1 MKKLLAVLL
10 AAIMILSFAGCGN
23 STAELEK
30 LLVSEKWVCVYDSSH
45 VQEFYSNKAGEIA
58 NAHSSGPINWEAIDS
73 KTVETTFS
81 GIFGDE
87 TKTRFVL
94 SNENGM
100 DVLADRH
107 YIYVK
112 ESDYEKARE
121 IYGNSIKIPRGT
133 ITNNNG
139 ETEYLTAN
147 ELGKILE
154 KNEVKFKNLYV
165 GAEATIIGEVLEIKE
180 DKIVLGEDTFSCWEV
195 YNCSS
200 SELVMFDIGDVVIAT
215 GTIRDAFVGQVELVE
230 KTTIKHYNG

>member
-10 AAIMILSFAGCGN
+10 AVITVLSFVGCGN
-23 STAELEK
+23 STAELEE
-30 LLVSEKWVCVYDSSH
+30 LLVSEKWICVYDSSYI
-45 VQEFYSNKAGEIA
+45 QEFYSNRTGEMA
-58 NAHSSGPINWEAIDS
+58 NGHSSGSINWEVIDS

-87 TKTRFVL
+87 TKTRLVL
-94 SNENGM
+94 SSENGM
-100 DVLADRH
+100 DVLIDRQ

-133 ITNNNG
+133 IINNNG
-139 ETEYLTAN
+139 ETEYFTAS
-147 ELGKILE
+147 ELWEIQN

-165 GAEATIIGEVLEIKE
+165 GAKATVVGEVIEIKE

-215 GTIRDAFVGQVELVE
+215 GTIRDAFVGTVELVE
-230 KTTIKHYNG
+230 KTTIEHYNG

>member
-1 MKKLLAVLL
+1 MKKLFAFLMA
-10 AAIMILSFAGCGN
+10 MIIVLSFASCGN
-23 STAELEK
+23 STAELEE
-30 LLVSEKWVCVYDSSH
+30 LLVSEKWVCVYDSSYI
-45 VQEFYSNKAGEIA
+45 QEFYSNKTGNMADAG
-58 NAHSSGPINWEAIDS
+58 SSGPINWEVIDS
-73 KTVETTFS
+73 KTVETKFS
-81 GIFGDE
+81 GVFGSE
-87 TKTRFVL
+87 TKTQFVL

-147 ELGKILE
+147 ELRKILE

-165 GAEATIIGEVLEIKE
+165 GAEATIIGEVLEIKD
-180 DKIVLGEDTFSCWEV
+180 DKIVLGEDTFSCWEE

>member
-1 MKKLLAVLL
+1 M
-10 AAIMILSFAGCGN
+10 
-23 STAELEK
+23 
-30 LLVSEKWVCVYDSSH
+30 
-45 VQEFYSNKAGEIA
+45 A
-58 NAHSSGPINWEAIDS
+58 NAHSSGSINWEAIDS

-100 DVLADRH
+100 DVLTDRH

-230 KTTIKHYNG
+230 KTTIEHYNG